1 MRIINQF
8 QVSGNIGTEPIVNDK
23 TGQLSFSLANNVS
36 YIGKDGNWVEKT
48 NWFNV
53 FCDPKKFGHLKKGDS
68 VIVYQSS
75 LSVNQWEKDGQ
86 QRISV
91 NINAYGIVTEAD
103 FQRKKQENKAP
114 EPVSSDNDGLPF

>member
-1 MRIINQF
+1 MKQINDF
-8 QVSGNIGTEPIVNDK
+8 KVSGNIGNDPIVNEK
-23 TGQLSFSLANNVS
+23 TGKLSFSLANNAS
-36 YIGKDGNWVEKT
+36 YKKNDEWVDNT

-53 FCDPKKFGHLKKGDS
+53 FCDPKRFSNLKKGDS
-68 VIVYQSS
+68 IIIYQSS

-103 FQRKKQENKAP
+103 FQKKQQEKSVPQDAQP
-114 EPVSSDNDGLPF
+114 SDLPF

>member
-1 MRIINQF
+1 MKQINDF
-8 QVSGNIGTEPIVNDK
+8 KVSGNIGSEPIVNEK
-23 TGQLSFSLANNVS
+23 TGQLSFSLANNAS
-36 YIGKDGNWVEKT
+36 YKKGDEWIDKT

-53 FCDPKKFGHLKKGDS
+53 FCDPKKFSRLKKGDS

-91 NINAYGIVTEAD
+91 NINAYGIVTEQD
-103 FQRKKQENKAP
+103 FKKKQQDKQA
-114 EPVSSDNDGLPF
+114 PVSANGDLPF